1 MITAPMVIFTM
12 ELEEIW
18 GEMSMS
24 PKEEER
30 EKKMQKGVDNWG
42 MI

>member
-1 MITAPMVIFTM
+1 MITAPVVIFTM

-18 GEMSMS
+18 GEMSML
-24 PKEEER
+24 PKE
-30 EKKMQKGVDNWG
+30 EKKMQKRVDNWG